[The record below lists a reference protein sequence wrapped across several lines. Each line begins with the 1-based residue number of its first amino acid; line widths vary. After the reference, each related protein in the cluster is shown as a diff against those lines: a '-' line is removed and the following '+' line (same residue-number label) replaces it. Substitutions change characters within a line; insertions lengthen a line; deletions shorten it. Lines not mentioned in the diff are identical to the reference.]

1 MYAFYTEKTNRVNH
15 SGSGRPFWRLSR
27 SGDVPC
33 LLSGCLKPVF
43 CATGRQ
49 MPWFPEG
56 KTRPFSAHAGP
67 ASAPRNPGKGE
78 VCMRTAAAALPRNR
92 SVSFAFRAAPVNG
105 AEAPLFPA
113 DHDAEPFRLYRIR
126 RCLPAGR
133 ACAFCIFAVYARRFR
148 AFLLFFCTYSRICH
162 FFLPCEMLECE

>member
-1 MYAFYTEKTNRVNH
+1 MYSHACILHRNVKSCQSFRQRPAFPAAFP
-15 SGSGRPFWRLSR
+15 G

-33 LLSGCLKPVF
+33 LLSGCLKTVF
-43 CATGRQ
+43 CASGRQ

-56 KTRPFSAHAGP
+56 KTRPISAHAGP

-92 SVSFAFRAAPVNG
+92 SASFAFRAAPVNG

-148 AFLLFFCTYSRICH
+148 AFLLFFCTNTFPNHRTID
-162 FFLPCEMLECE
+162 